1 MHIKT
6 ERGVLN
12 LKHEAYSPGTQ
23 SIKVFTNEVFL
34 RNVNVDISYWGRQSI
49 YVLPLIRLIP

>member
-6 ERGVLN
+6 GERVLH
-12 LKHEAYSPGTQ
+12 LKHDANSPGTQ

-34 RNVNVDISYWGRQSI
+34 RDVSVDISYWERQSV